1 MSAKPVFYFTRML
14 PAYRIPIL
22 ERLNERLQGRLV
34 VCHGQP
40 PQGNPVLMKEI
51 QSNFRREVLTN
62 YWYKDTT
69 LHLQFYH
76 KVFKKHGAPSTV
88 LAEESPRS
96 VMLPGLLRRARKLG
110 AGRVL
115 WGIFYSVHR
124 PFSADHPLQRYR
136 IAMAN
141 RVEAC
146 ACYARQS
153 RTYLQ
158 PHVDPSKL
166 FVAQNTMDTD
176 SLFALRTTLEKEGKT
191 AVRARLGIPDGH
203 DVFVFVAQLVARK
216 GTREL
221 IEIFE
226 RYQMDK
232 PASLIV
238 MGGGPE
244 RENMEALVAEKQ
256 LQHVRFLGSVPD
268 LNESAPYIFASDVML
283 QPGYVGLVVNHAFA
297 LGVPVI
303 TQEAPGNLPFHGP
316 EVESIEHESNGM
328 IVKRN
333 DMASMQAALQRVVQE
348 QQAFSQA
355 ATTYAENKLT
365 LDNLVD
371 GLIAA
376 IGHAEQTKKG

>member
-1 MSAKPVFYFTRML
+1 MSTKPVFYFTRML

-22 ERLNERLQGRLV
+22 ERLNERLDGRLV

-40 PQGNPVLMKEI
+40 PQGNPVLMKDIESTF
-51 QSNFRREVLTN
+51 QRETLTN

-69 LHLQFYH
+69 VHLQFYR
-76 KVFKKHGAPSTV
+76 KVFKKHGPPSVV

-96 VMLPGLLRRARKLG
+96 VMLPGLLRRARKVG

-124 PFSADHPLQRYR
+124 PFSAKHPLQRYR

-146 ACYARQS
+146 ACYAKQS

-158 PHVDPSKL
+158 PHVAPEKL
-166 FVAQNTMDTD
+166 FVAQNTMDTNT
-176 SLFALRTTLEKEGKT
+176 LFALRNTLEAEGKA
-191 AVRARLGIPDGH
+191 AVRLRLGIPADH

-226 RYQMDK
+226 SYQRTK
-232 PASLIV
+232 PATLIV
-238 MGGGPE
+238 IGGGPE
-244 RENMEALVAEKQ
+244 RENMETLVAKKQ
-256 LQHVRFLGSVPD
+256 LQHVQFLGAISD
-268 LNESAPYIFASDVML
+268 LHASAPYIFAADIML

-297 LGVPVI
+297 LGVPVV

-316 EVESIEHESNGM
+316 EVESIEHGSNGM
-328 IVKRN
+328 IVARN
-333 DMASMQAALQRVVQE
+333 NMEAMQAALKQVTHNQE
-348 QQAFSQA
+348 VFSQA
-355 ATTYAENKLT
+355 ATTYAETKLT
-365 LDNLVD
+365 MDNQVD

-376 IGHAEQTKKG
+376 IAHAEQTKKS